1 MGLQPL
7 ETQLVNYPERSTHN
21 YKTLLA
27 ESYGTRN
34 AVTPEVVTAI
44 TRNGGFPFHD
54 TLAAITQGLRNAI
67 DSGKSSKDIRNFFA
81 SIDTKKLPAARPLVQ
96 ACFPFEEIPAPSR
109 ARDLTEF
116 AHASIYEYCLAK
128 EYREPLFKT
137 DAANMRWM
145 LSRAMQPVAQPDYF
159 VKHRKN
165 PNALHIRWA
174 DGLYVWKRI
183 PGPSFE
189 EHVADLQLK
198 KMGIHGKNMI
208 QDIVKKITSSSV
220 AHLSGPR
227 VPPKETRVA
236 QEVVEALPRLIY
248 VCIFINLNLQ
258 GL

>member
-1 MGLQPL
+1 M
-7 ETQLVNYPERSTHN
+7 ETQLVNYPERRTHN

-27 ESYGTRN
+27 ESYRTRN

-67 DSGKSSKDIRNFFA
+67 DSGTSSKDLRTFFA
-81 SIDTKKLPAARPLVQ
+81 SVDTKKLPAARPLVQ
-96 ACFPFEEIPAPSR
+96 ACFPFDEIPAPSR

-116 AHASIYEYCLAK
+116 AHASIYEYYLAK
-128 EYREPLFKT
+128 EYRKPLFKT

-159 VKHRKN
+159 VKHPKN
-165 PNALHIRWA
+165 PNGLHLHICWA
-174 DGLYVWKRI
+174 DGLYIWKKN

-189 EHVADLQLK
+189 DHVADLQLK
-198 KMGIHGKNMI
+198 KMGIRGKDMI
-208 QDIVKKITSSSV
+208 QDVVKKITSSSV

-227 VPPKETRVA
+227 VRPKEIRVA
-236 QEVVEALPRLIY
+236 QEVVDVLPRLIY
-248 VCIFINLNLQ
+248 VCIFINLQ
-258 GL
+258 GY